1 MGLGVKNVALGLFFC
16 MLCVFVCFSE
26 TVQRSYIFTTC
37 A

>member
-16 MLCVFVCFSE
+16 MLCVFSE
-26 TVQRSYIFTTC
+26 TVQGSYTLTTR